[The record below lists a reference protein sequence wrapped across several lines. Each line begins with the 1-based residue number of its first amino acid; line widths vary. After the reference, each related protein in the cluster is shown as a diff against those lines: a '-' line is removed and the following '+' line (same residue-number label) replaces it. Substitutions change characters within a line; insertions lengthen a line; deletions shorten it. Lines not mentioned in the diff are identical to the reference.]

1 MKKIDY
7 YVVVIKMNEKYVDME
22 LLEKI
27 AKGEIDKEIV
37 EKAKIEILNR
47 WKSMNLYDENIKK
60 IDIDDYVE
68 KFNIEYEKK
77 RLIKEILRIGIQKDI
92 IISLTLL
99 TIRLINGLIIHNL
112 DKMSLTEL
120 EMLYKRMRTADLK
133 KLFFTRKNHFWYW
146 Q

>member
-1 MKKIDY
+1 M
-7 YVVVIKMNEKYVDME
+7 VE
-22 LLEKI
+22 LWEKI
-27 AKGEIDKEIV
+27 VKGEIDKEIV
-37 EKAKIEILNR
+37 EMAKIEILNR
-47 WKSMNLYDENIKK
+47 WKSMGLYDENIKK

-112 DKMSLTEL
+112 DKMSYDELTL
-120 EMLYKRMRTADLK
+120 LYKRMKTADLK
-133 KLFFTRKNHFWYW
+133 KLFFTRKNHFFNW